1 MICLFYCLFVFVP
14 IRRQICLLSFEVE
27 DTNIEFGSSHLLPHF
42 NDRVLLCNP
51 GCLWTW
57 APASVSHRYAPLLL
71 AHFLSYILY
80 PCYNVQGIKFVSNES
95 ISFYTIKARWEDNA
109 TVEHWR
115 LPEEKKFSFVV
126 KGGFCREVFVVA
138 FYAKVHVFS
147 MDDKGNSIR
156 SSATAELFRCP
167 LLVASSCEVSNRK
180 CMVRVGLARSW
191 GNPHLLEHLQ
201 A

>member
-1 MICLFYCLFVFVP
+1 MSLGALTPYPVLMIGFYCVIQAISEP
-14 IRRQICLLSFEVE
+14 E
-27 DTNIEFGSSHLLPHF
+27 LLPQSPTDMHHYSWPIF
-42 NDRVLLCNP
+42 SLTYSILV
-51 GCLWTW
+51 T
-57 APASVSHRYAPLLL
+57 VSRESSL
-71 AHFLSYILY
+71 FLMSQFQV
-80 PCYNVQGIKFVSNES
+80 P
-95 ISFYTIKARWEDNA
+95 FYTIEARWEDNA

-115 LPEEKKFSFVV
+115 LPEEKMFSFVV
-126 KGGFCREVFVVA
+126 MGGFCREVFAVA

-156 SSATAELFRCP
+156 SSATAESFRCP
-167 LLVASSCEVSNRK
+167 LLVASSCEVSSRK